1 MENKKEPL
9 RILLADDHR
18 VLRKGLSL
26 LLSSEE
32 DFSVVAEASD
42 GEEALEKAAKTPV
55 DIALLDLSMPR
66 MGGLE
71 CLRCLKAM
79 QPAVRVLILTMH
91 SERQY
96 VCECLRAGANGY
108 LCKDTL
114 DAELFRAL
122 RTVAAG
128 GRYLG
133 EREAELLIDGALEEP
148 AAPAALSARERE
160 VLELIVHGT
169 RSRPLPTS
177 STSRSRPYPPTR
189 RASCRNSTARRTR
202 NSSTTR
208 SGTIYWGRN
217 EKGCAYVGFD
227 DAQPFYIS

>member
-71 CLRCLKAM
+71 CLRRLKAM

-91 SERQY
+91 SER
-96 VCECLRAGANGY
+96 
-108 LCKDTL
+108 
-114 DAELFRAL
+114 
-122 RTVAAG
+122 
-128 GRYLG
+128 
-133 EREAELLIDGALEEP
+133 EAELLIDGALEEP
-148 AAPAALSARERE
+148 EEPAALSARERE
-160 VLELIVHGT
+160 VLELIVHGYSLSTIADKLYLSIKTVSTYKT
-169 RSRPLPTS
+169 RLLQKLDCTQ
-177 STSRSRPYPPTR
+177 
-189 RASCRNSTARRTR
+189 NSELVDYALRH
-202 NSSTTR
+202 NIL
-208 SGTIYWGRN
+208 G
-217 EKGCAYVGFD
+217 KK
-227 DAQPFYIS
+227 

>member
-71 CLRCLKAM
+71 CLRRLKAM

-96 VCECLRAGANGY
+96 VCECLRA
-108 LCKDTL
+108 DTL

-133 EREAELLIDGALEEP
+133 EREAELLIDGALEDPEE
-148 AAPAALSARERE
+148 PAALSTRERE
-160 VLELIVHGT
+160 VLELIVHGYSLSTIADKLYLSIKTVSTYKT
-169 RSRPLPTS
+169 RLLQKLDCTQ
-177 STSRSRPYPPTR
+177 
-189 RASCRNSTARRTR
+189 NSELVDYALRH
-202 NSSTTR
+202 NIL
-208 SGTIYWGRN
+208 G
-217 EKGCAYVGFD
+217 KK
-227 DAQPFYIS
+227 

>member
-71 CLRCLKAM
+71 CLRRLKAM

-148 AAPAALSARERE
+148 AALSTRERE
-160 VLELIVHGT
+160 VLELIVHGYSLSTIADKLYLSIKTVSTYKT
-169 RSRPLPTS
+169 RLLQKLDCTQ
-177 STSRSRPYPPTR
+177 
-189 RASCRNSTARRTR
+189 NSELVDYALRH
-202 NSSTTR
+202 NIL
-208 SGTIYWGRN
+208 G
-217 EKGCAYVGFD
+217 KK
-227 DAQPFYIS
+227 

>member
-71 CLRCLKAM
+71 CLRRLKAM

-114 DAELFRAL
+114 DAEL
-122 RTVAAG
+122 
-128 GRYLG
+128 
-133 EREAELLIDGALEEP
+133 
-148 AAPAALSARERE
+148 SARERE
-160 VLELIVHGT
+160 VLELIVHGYSLSTIADKLYLSIKTVSTYQT
-169 RSRPLPTS
+169 RLLQKLDCTQ
-177 STSRSRPYPPTR
+177 
-189 RASCRNSTARRTR
+189 NSELVDYALRH
-202 NSSTTR
+202 NIL
-208 SGTIYWGRN
+208 G
-217 EKGCAYVGFD
+217 KK
-227 DAQPFYIS
+227 

>member
-55 DIALLDLSMPR
+55 DIALLDLSM
-66 MGGLE
+66 
-71 CLRCLKAM
+71 
-79 QPAVRVLILTMH
+79 H

-122 RTVAAG
+122 RTVATG

-148 AAPAALSARERE
+148 EEPAALSARERE
-160 VLELIVHGT
+160 VLELIVHGYSLSTIADKLYLSIKTVSTYKT
-169 RSRPLPTS
+169 RLLQKLGCTQ
-177 STSRSRPYPPTR
+177 
-189 RASCRNSTARRTR
+189 NSELVDYALRH
-202 NSSTTR
+202 NIL
-208 SGTIYWGRN
+208 G
-217 EKGCAYVGFD
+217 KK
-227 DAQPFYIS
+227 

>member
-71 CLRCLKAM
+71 CLRRLKAM

-148 AAPAALSARERE
+148 EEPAALSARERE

-177 STSRSRPYPPTR
+177 STSQSRPSPPTR
-189 RASCRNSTARRTR
+189 RASCRSSTARRTR

-208 SGTIYWGRN
+208 SSTIYWGRN
-217 EKGCAYVGFD
+217 KSNLV
-227 DAQPFYIS
+227 I

>member
-71 CLRCLKAM
+71 CLRRLKAM

-96 VCECLRAGANGY
+96 VCECLRARTAICARTRSTPSFSAPCAPSPQEGA
-108 LCKDTL
+108 TS
-114 DAELFRAL
+114 A
-122 RTVAAG
+122 
-128 GRYLG
+128 
-133 EREAELLIDGALEEP
+133 
-148 AAPAALSARERE
+148 SAR
-160 VLELIVHGT
+160 
-169 RSRPLPTS
+169 RS
-177 STSRSRPYPPTR
+177 
-189 RASCRNSTARRTR
+189 
-202 NSSTTR
+202 
-208 SGTIYWGRN
+208 
-217 EKGCAYVGFD
+217 F
-227 DAQPFYIS
+227 

>member
-71 CLRCLKAM
+71 CLRRLKAM

-148 AAPAALSARERE
+148 AAPRTHRARLLALDHCRQALPVYQDRIHLQDAPPAEAR
-160 VLELIVHGT
+160 LHAELGT
-169 RSRPLPTS
+169 RRLRAQAQYIGEEMKKVVHTS
-177 STSRSRPYPPTR
+177 DSTMRSL
-189 RASCRNSTARRTR
+189 
-202 NSSTTR
+202 
-208 SGTIYWGRN
+208 
-217 EKGCAYVGFD
+217 F
-227 DAQPFYIS
+227 